1 MVYEF
6 RYIHLPQRKNK
17 EQQKKNKKQLK
28 NSGIFGKSKKDQDQ
42 IIVELIRYIFNI
54 IF

>member
-6 RYIHLPQRKNK
+6 RYIHLPQRNNE
-17 EQQKKNKKQLK
+17 EQQKKKKNQLK
-28 NSGIFGKSKKDQDQ
+28 NSRIFGKSKKDQDQ
-42 IIVELIRYIFNI
+42 KIVELIRYIFNI